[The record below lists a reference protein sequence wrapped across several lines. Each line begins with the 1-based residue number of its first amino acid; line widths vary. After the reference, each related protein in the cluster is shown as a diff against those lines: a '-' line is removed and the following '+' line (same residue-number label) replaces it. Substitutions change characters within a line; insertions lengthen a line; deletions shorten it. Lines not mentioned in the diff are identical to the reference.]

1 MISLVEFF
9 IAKSAVCYCCSSI
22 IIDINRKIGKECT
35 FQLLIIV
42 YEVRSSDICLI
53 FISVFGSLSVLC
65 RETVFCGVTQMVFL
79 GIPSTNLSYIL
90 VNYRVQGMKQ
100 FDQDGMQKL

>member
-1 MISLVEFF
+1 M
-9 IAKSAVCYCCSSI
+9 CYCCSLI

-35 FQLLIIV
+35 FQSLIIV
-42 YEVRSSDICLI
+42 YEVRSSDKCLI
-53 FISVFGSLSVLC
+53 FISVYGSLCQSYV
-65 RETVFCGVTQMVFL
+65 ETVFCGLTQMVFL
-79 GIPSTNLSYIL
+79 EIPSTNLSYIL

>member
-1 MISLVEFF
+1 VISLVEFF

-42 YEVRSSDICLI
+42 YEVRSSDICLV
-53 FISVFGSLSVLC
+53 FISVFGSLCQSYVERQYSVVLLKW
-65 RETVFCGVTQMVFL
+65 FFL
-79 GIPSTNLSYIL
+79 EFLLPI
-90 VNYRVQGMKQ
+90 
-100 FDQDGMQKL
+100 